1 MSFYS
6 SQDIKNELLEPS
18 VHNETDRTEFR
29 IHGDCLPSLK
39 LLNNGRFGNAGTEY
53 NHLVG
58 ALGNIKNLFIYDGK
72 VELTAIRDFNRVMGF
87 KNLQQ
92 NNHHNSD
99 VDRFL
104 KRHKIGYQSHYHDDN
119 TRYERETSVKNG
131 INNAFPVNDSLTN
144 AARLYF
150 DLREAFNML
159 QKVPIL
165 TDKVFKQLRI
175 VLEYSRDN
183 DDFQLANNL
192 ATLNCRPILAVDR
205 IVNPVVAQNLANS
218 LSVLNYTEIEHD
230 RVSVA
235 EINPVV
241 NLAIQPTSR
250 KVLGFN
256 GKMVSNLRIT
266 KNYLVKTNHRTTG
279 GVLGNA
285 VIGFGVYESLN
296 GYREKFQLVVNG
308 RPIFPRSG
316 VEGENRRLA
325 MLTDTHGDLNL
336 YETAH
341 LDVATA
347 YVDKSLAGDATK
359 DGVLDFFGTELSE
372 RINELQVDYER
383 TALTDTSN
391 PSKYNASLELLITC
405 DVMKTLQVGNGT
417 YRVSYM

>member
-18 VHNETDRTEFR
+18 VHNSTDRTEFR
-29 IHGDCLPSLK
+29 IHGDVLPSLK
-39 LLNNGRFGNAGTEY
+39 LLNNGRFGNGATSY
-53 NHLVG
+53 NDLIG

-72 VELTAIRDFNRVMGF
+72 VELTAVRDFNRVMGF

-99 VDRFL
+99 IDRFL
-104 KRHKIGYQSHYHDDN
+104 KRHRIGYQSNYHDAND
-119 TRYERETSVKNG
+119 RYERKTNIKNG
-131 INNAFPVNDSLTN
+131 IDTSLSATDSATN
-144 AARLYF
+144 SNRLYF
-150 DLREAFNML
+150 DLREALNML

-165 TDKVFKQLRI
+165 TDKVFPQLRV

-183 DDFQLANNL
+183 DDFQVNNNL
-192 ATLNCRPILAVDR
+192 ATENCRPLLAVDR
-205 IVNPVVAQNLANS
+205 IVNPVVATNLANS
-218 LSVLNYTEIEHD
+218 LSVINYMETEHD
-230 RVSVA
+230 RVNVA
-235 EINPVV
+235 AQAG
-241 NLAIQPTSR
+241 NLVKHAVSR

-266 KNYLVKTNHRTTG
+266 KNYLDKKKHRTTG

-296 GYREKFQLVVNG
+296 GFREKFQLVVNG

-316 VEGENRRLA
+316 VDGEKRRLA
-325 MLTDTHGDLNL
+325 MLVDTHGDMNL

-341 LDVATA
+341 LDVHTD
-347 YVDKSLAGDATK
+347 YIDKSLNGDSVK

-383 TALTDTSN
+383 TTLTDTAN
-391 PSKYNASLELLITC
+391 PSKYNDALELFISC